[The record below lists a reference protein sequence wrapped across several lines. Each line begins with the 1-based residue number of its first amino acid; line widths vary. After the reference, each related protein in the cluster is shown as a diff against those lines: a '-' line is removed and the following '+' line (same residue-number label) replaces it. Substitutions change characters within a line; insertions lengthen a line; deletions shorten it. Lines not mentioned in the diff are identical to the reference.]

1 MGYSLSLNEGC
12 IAKRLLI
19 AVLGLLL
26 IVGSLSAEGWADKI
40 KVKGDLR
47 YRFEW
52 YGKEV
57 YDDDN
62 LVGDTLDARYRNR
75 VRARLG
81 IVAKP
86 EDNLEIGLRLATGS
100 DDPAST
106 NQTFDGA
113 FTTKGFHL
121 DRAYFAWKPVDGLWL
136 AGGKMSPRW
145 QKATSAF
152 WDGDLAVEGLALGW
166 NGDFDAVSPFA
177 SLNYLWVD
185 EIKKSPDDVMLY
197 LGQAGA
203 NFKLGEAKLMLGA
216 SYFTYTNIVG
226 HGMLYD
232 DDDFGNSTV
241 EPITDSIP
249 VVDTLGDT
257 TWTYTYGAPEYE
269 IGYNVIQ
276 PSARLSFKVGE
287 FPISFHGDVV
297 YNLAAD
303 EDNLGYVVGVKLGK
317 AKKPGSFQLGFDYGA
332 LQKDCTMA
340 TFVDSDF
347 AGGGVNSNGMKFA
360 GAYQITKRIQAGA
373 TFFANTQKPASDT
386 PKGYYRFQGDLKFKF

>member
-1 MGYSLSLNEGC
+1 MGYSLSLNDGRTLR
-12 IAKRLLI
+12 RLLI
-19 AVLGLLL
+19 AALGLLL

-57 YDDDN
+57 YDGDN
-62 LVGDTLDARYRNR
+62 LLSDTLDARYRNR

-166 NGDFDAVSPFA
+166 NGDFNAVSPFV

-185 EIKKSPDDVMLY
+185 EINKSPDDVMLY

-203 NFKLGEAKLMLGA
+203 NFKLGGAKLMLGA
-216 SYFTYTNIVG
+216 GYFTYTNIVG
-226 HGMLYD
+226 HGMLY

-269 IGYNVIQ
+269 TGYDVIQ
-276 PSARLSFKVGE
+276 PSARFSFKVGE
-287 FPISFHGDVV
+287 FPISLHGDVV
-297 YNLAAD
+297 YNLAVD
-303 EDNLGYVVGVKLGK
+303 EDNLGYVVGIKLSK
-317 AKKPGSFQLGFDYGA
+317 AKKPESFKVSANYGGCYGTA
-332 LQKDCTMA
+332 
-340 TFVDSDF
+340 
-347 AGGGVNSNGMKFA
+347 SN
-360 GAYQITKRIQAGA
+360 
-373 TFFANTQKPASDT
+373 
-386 PKGYYRFQGDLKFKF
+386 